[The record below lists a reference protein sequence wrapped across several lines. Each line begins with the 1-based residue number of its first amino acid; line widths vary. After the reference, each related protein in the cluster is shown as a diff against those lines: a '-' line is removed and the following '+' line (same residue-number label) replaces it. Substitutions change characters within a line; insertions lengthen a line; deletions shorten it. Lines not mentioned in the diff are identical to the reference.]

1 VDKQNVGEVAASW
14 GQNVGEVAASWG
26 QNVGA

>member
-1 VDKQNVGEVAASW
+1 MDRQNVGEVAASW